1 MEIGDALRK
10 RLLYWEVSVEDIR
23 KATKSWKP
31 STFFR
36 LSAQGNIVAQ
46 CALQI
51 IAQDIDRA
59 DAVISPV

>member
-1 MEIGDALRK
+1 MGDGNALRK

-23 KATKSWKP
+23 KATKAWTP

-36 LSAQGNIVAQ
+36 LEAEGNIVAQ

-51 IAQDIDRA
+51 ISQDIERL
-59 DAVISPV
+59 DAAGAPI